1 MADLSGSKGGNN
13 ENEDTS
19 FTLTKSDTSWIC
31 VQDKEFPLSESLSD
45 DFVSSFTGIS
55 AVRELG
61 SVDSDEVYGFTSTSP
76 SVTITTTEDETCTFV
91 LGNTNDMTGDY
102 YLKREDTGNRRITWK
117 QKQKKPNPKPLLKL
131 SSRLH
136 LHSV

>member
-1 MADLSGSKGGNN
+1 M
-13 ENEDTS
+13 
-19 FTLTKSDTSWIC
+19 
-31 VQDKEFPLSESLSD
+31 QDKEFPLSESLSD

-61 SVDSDEVYGFTSTSP
+61 SVDSDEDYGFTSTSP

-102 YLKREDTGNRRITWK
+102 YLKREDTGNRRIT
-117 QKQKKPNPKPLLKL
+117 
-131 SSRLH
+131 
-136 LHSV
+136 